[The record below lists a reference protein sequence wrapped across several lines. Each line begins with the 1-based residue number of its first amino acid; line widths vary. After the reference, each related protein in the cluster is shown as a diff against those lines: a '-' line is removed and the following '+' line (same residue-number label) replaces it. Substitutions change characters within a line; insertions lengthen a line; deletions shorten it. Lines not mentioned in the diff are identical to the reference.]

1 MFQIDI
7 LNLQI
12 NYLKKKVFL
21 LKIRNV
27 KGEDNKGRI
36 FLLRKKKKTE
46 LISPLRKNEY
56 LNNHLLI
63 LSSWN
68 EIYGQL
74 LIQSSEY

>member
-36 FLLRKKKKTE
+36 FLLRKKKKQ
-46 LISPLRKNEY
+46 N
-56 LNNHLLI
+56 
-63 LSSWN
+63 
-68 EIYGQL
+68 
-74 LIQSSEY
+74 